1 MKEKSFEFG
10 IFLFCVWRLYYNFI
24 DVVPQW
30 LNDAYF
36 VIESFLVVL
45 LIYSSKR
52 NKAFRLVGLLG
63 SIGSNLYFVLQ
74 YMDIFEFNQV
84 GAKYFVPSFIT
95 VGIIIVGTKK
105 WQHYR

>member
-1 MKEKSFEFG
+1 MKERSFQFA

-45 LIYSSKR
+45 LIYSSKS
-52 NKAFRLVGLLG
+52 NKTFRLVGLFGSLG
-63 SIGSNLYFVLQ
+63 SFLYFLLQ
-74 YMDIFEFNQV
+74 LIDIFEFNQI
-84 GAKYFVPSFIT
+84 GSKFFVPSFIT
-95 VGIIIVGTKK
+95 IGIIIALKK
-105 WQHYR
+105 WQYYH